1 MTPRLVPTLRPVL
14 FLALVLA
21 LVPLVAVAC
30 AQDDDPVVRAEGS
43 TTTTTDEGEV
53 TTTTASE
60 GPAEAPV
67 TVADVVA
74 AFEDEGYDVT
84 LLEMEAPSARPDDA
98 EEHQLLEV
106 DGGGLAFEVQVE
118 IWTFADED
126 AAEAGAEDVR
136 DEATEPDADGGSF
149 VSENGTVVALFGCT
163 CEADSELSGVFG
175 DLDFSTGADPA
186 DPTTSST
193 DPRVIPD
200 EPVDPGDDER
210 LEAVLDELEAAGA
223 TVLEI
228 SDAVDDDLGADV
240 AATVEVEVDGEE
252 EQVEIHV
259 FDDADLAAEVAME
272 VEDDAEE
279 SCGGAC
285 DQILPV
291 AVAVGEVVFIADD
304 GAAVL
309 DVIEDVELP

>member
-1 MTPRLVPTLRPVL
+1 MKSRLVPTLL
-14 FLALVLA
+14 LALF
-21 LVPLVAVAC
+21 PLVAVAC
-30 AQDDDPVVRAEGS
+30 AQDDDPDVRAEGS
-43 TTTTTDEGEV
+43 TTTTVDEEEV

-60 GPAEAPV
+60 DPAEAAV

-136 DEATEPDADGGSF
+136 DEATDPDADGGSF
-149 VSENGTVVALFGCT
+149 VSENGTVVALFGCP
-163 CEADSELSGVFG
+163 CEADLEVFGVFS
-175 DLDFSTGADPA
+175 DLDLSAGAEPTV
-186 DPTTSST
+186 PTTSTT

-200 EPVDPGDDER
+200 GDDPSDDR
-210 LEAVLDELEAAGA
+210 LEAVIDELEAAGA
-223 TVLEI
+223 TVLEV
-228 SDAVDDDLGADV
+228 SDAVDEDLGADV
-240 AATVEVEVDGEE
+240 AATVEVDVDGEE

-259 FDDADLAAEVAME
+259 FSDADLAFEVAMD

-279 SCGGAC
+279 ACGGVC
-285 DQILPV
+285 DEVLPV
-291 AVAVGEVVFIADD
+291 AVPVGEVVFIADD